1 LETKPVLQVKNV
13 FLIMYVLGIVLIFTL
28 RTPVK
33 YYQFYD
39 RYIVIHTHIFSDKG
53 KILAGQLVL
62 YLFIWSAFIFLTYL
76 LFKFIKKNK

>member
-1 LETKPVLQVKNV
+1 MKQPFIIIWLLGVI
-13 FLIMYVLGIVLIFTL
+13 LICSF

-39 RYIVIHTHIFSDKG
+39 RFVVIYTHLFSNRG

-62 YLFIWSAFIFLTYL
+62 YIAVWSAFVFLAYVL
-76 LFKFIKKNK
+76 MRSAKRNKQVKSPN